1 MEEGRTV
8 KMISLSR
15 AGVASEDVLCVVAV
29 LDSAEIYQPDAR
41 AYQYRHRADLG
52 EYWYY
57 ENFPLSVQDV
67 VYFNDHDS
75 SQSYFVLLSAEGD
88 VYHFASPDRFQ
99 ERIVGAGTTADDS
112 KFYGK
117 MLKISQIGERLY
129 ACGAGGQVYARY
141 GRDDWRML
149 SDAVLNDPEAKKRL
163 LESGPSL
170 GQLGW
175 KEWIIQKAL
184 NPGTR
189 EVVFYDIK
197 GLSEDAIYLCGTERT
212 KPVLCFWDGSEL
224 HEINI
229 PLAEAALTGIYIENA
244 ESVWVCGREGVIL
257 HGSRNRGFAP
267 VNADTRRNLFH
278 SITSYRGKLVLPASV
293 RPGGLYEL
301 DPSSGEFRRFQPP
314 LPRLSSRDEPASID
328 NGPFFAQSA
337 GDVLWVVASKDI
349 FRFDGQAWARIDH
362 PDI

>member
-1 MEEGRTV
+1 M

-41 AYQYRHRADLG
+41 AYQYRHQADLG

-67 VYFNDHDS
+67 VYFTDHNS

-117 MLKISQIGERLY
+117 LLKISQIGEQLY
-129 ACGAGGQVYARY
+129 ACGAGGQIYARY
-141 GRDDWRML
+141 GRNDWKLLTDR
-149 SDAVLNDPEAKKRL
+149 VLYDRVADENNLANEEPEAMTPAWFEWVQKR
-163 LESGPSL
+163 
-170 GQLGW
+170 
-175 KEWIIQKAL
+175 AL
-184 NPGTR
+184 NPVAR
-189 EVVFYDIK
+189 QVVFYDIK

-212 KPVLCFWDGSEL
+212 KPILCFWDGREL
-224 HEINI
+224 HELNV
-229 PLAEAALTGIYIENA
+229 PLTEAALTGIHIENA
-244 ESVWVCGREGVIL
+244 ESVWICGREGVIL

-267 VNADTRRNLFH
+267 VNADTRLNLFH

-314 LPRLSSRDEPASID
+314 LPRLVSRDDPESID
-328 NGPFFAQSA
+328 NGPFFAQSV

-349 FRFDGQAWARIDH
+349 FRFDGQAWERIKH

>member
-1 MEEGRTV
+1 
-8 KMISLSR
+8 MITLSR
-15 AGVASEDVLCVVAV
+15 ACAASDNVVSV
-29 LDSAEIYQPDAR
+29 ITVVGNSEIYQPDAR

-67 VYFNDHDS
+67 VYFTDHNS

-88 VYHFASPDRFQ
+88 VYHFASPERIQ

-117 MLKISQIGERLY
+117 TLKISQIGNRLY
-129 ACGAGGQVYARY
+129 ACGAGGQIYVRR
-141 GRDDWRML
+141 GLDNWRML
-149 SDAVLNDPEAKKRL
+149 SDTLLNDPEAKKRL

-170 GQLGW
+170 GQSDW

-184 NPGTR
+184 NPETR

-197 GLSEDAIYLCGTERT
+197 GLSEDAIYVCGTERT
-212 KPVLCFWDGSEL
+212 RPILCFWDGREL
-224 HEINI
+224 QELNV
-229 PLAEAALTGIYIENA
+229 PLTEAALTNIHIENA
-244 ESVWVCGREGVIL
+244 ESVWICGREGVIL

-267 VNADTRRNLFH
+267 VNADTRLNLFH

-314 LPRLSSRDEPASID
+314 LPRLSSRDDPASID

-349 FRFDGQAWARIDH
+349 FRFDGQAWERIKH